1 MIDFII
7 ATSVLMNPILT
18 LVLSLNVCLFIIK
31 ISKNDYKKIK
41 TNIVWICIS
50 SMYLIFTLTML
61 FGNIGNIS

>member
-1 MIDFII
+1 MIDFIV

-31 ISKNDYKKIK
+31 ISKNDYQRIK

-50 SMYLIFTLTML
+50 STYIIFTLTML
-61 FGNIGNIS
+61 FANIVNIS